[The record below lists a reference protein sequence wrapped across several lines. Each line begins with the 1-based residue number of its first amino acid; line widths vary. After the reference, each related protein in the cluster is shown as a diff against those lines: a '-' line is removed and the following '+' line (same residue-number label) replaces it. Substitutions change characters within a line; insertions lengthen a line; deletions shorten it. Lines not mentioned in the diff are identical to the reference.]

1 MFISWGEDVC
11 RISGSSHAASGV
23 DKARIA
29 RSVELINF
37 YDTLPGPLHLPQRTP
52 SL

>member
-1 MFISWGEDVC
+1 MSMFISWGEDVC

-37 YDTLPGPLHLPQRTP
+37 YDTLVVQLIMH
-52 SL
+52 SS